1 MSPVRSRGRAA
12 SVERPKPPFLSR
24 SQVLVVLRQESARS
38 GNVVTQRAFLE
49 AIKKVQ
55 ELEYVDG

>member
-1 MSPVRSRGRAA
+1 MGRPRT
-12 SVERPKPPFLSR
+12 VEKPKPPFLSR
-24 SQVLVVLRQESARS
+24 SQVLVVLRQQSARS

-49 AIKKVQ
+49 AIKQIQ